1 MLEWYSQYSIM
12 IEEIKYFILGLI
24 QGVTEFFP
32 ISSSGHLELFSHISD
47 IATKDPL
54 LLFITVHFATALST
68 IIIYHQRIKHILL
81 GLICYKNK
89 TDIAFI
95 CKLII
100 SSIPTIVIYGL
111 FSNHIDL
118 LFINSVNLV
127 CVMLIMTGLILI
139 ATNLVKTSNN
149 EIGFSH
155 AILMGCA
162 QALAIIPGISR
173 SGSTIATALYCKVKR
188 DQAAEFSF
196 LMALI
201 PIIGGALIK
210 IVEFSTTNPSY
221 DIEIQGLIIAFFSA
235 FLSGLFACKYMI
247 IIVQKNTLNYFGYYC
262 IGIGILF
269 LLFA

>member
-1 MLEWYSQYSIM
+1 MEWYLQYSIM

-24 QGVTEFFP
+24 QGLTEFFP
-32 ISSSGHLELFSHISD
+32 ISSSGHLELFSHITD
-47 IATKDPL
+47 IATEDPL

-68 IIIYHQRIKHILL
+68 IIVYHKRIKHILL
-81 GLICYKNK
+81 GLIYFKNK
-89 TDIAFI
+89 NDINFVF
-95 CKLII
+95 KLII
-100 SSIPTIVIYGL
+100 SSVPTIVIYVL
-111 FSNHIDL
+111 FSSQIDL
-118 LFINSVNLV
+118 LFINAVNLV
-127 CVMLIMTGLILI
+127 CVMLIITGFILI
-139 ATNLVKTSNN
+139 ATNLVKTSNK
-149 EIGFSH
+149 EIHVLH

-162 QALAIIPGISR
+162 QALAIVPGISR
-173 SGSTIATALYCKVKR
+173 SGTTIATALCCKVKR

-201 PIIGGALIK
+201 PIIGGTLIK

-247 IIVQKNTLNYFGYYC
+247 VIVQKNTLNYFGYYC
-262 IGIGILF
+262 ICIGILF